1 MRADEQEPN
10 MRPTVAGERT
20 KDCEAHTIKPT
31 GGKSG
36 GCASK
41 GVELTSG
48 DLPGVGNSCT
58 GREQIHPDHDEEVS

>member
-31 GGKSG
+31 GGKAG
-36 GCASK
+36 RLRVK
-41 GVELTSG
+41 GSRAYFGRSARRREFV
-48 DLPGVGNSCT
+48 PGA
-58 GREQIHPDHDEEVS
+58 